1 MKSTNFAL
9 VRYDADE
16 GYVFDWKEPRYIT
29 DENGN
34 EVQEHLNA
42 RTLFIGANDNIDNY
56 IEVEEVR

>member
-1 MKSTNFAL
+1 MKTTNFTL

-16 GYVFDWKEPRYIT
+16 GKVFDWAEPRFEL
-29 DENGN
+29 DVDGN
-34 EVQEHLNA
+34 EVQVHLYA